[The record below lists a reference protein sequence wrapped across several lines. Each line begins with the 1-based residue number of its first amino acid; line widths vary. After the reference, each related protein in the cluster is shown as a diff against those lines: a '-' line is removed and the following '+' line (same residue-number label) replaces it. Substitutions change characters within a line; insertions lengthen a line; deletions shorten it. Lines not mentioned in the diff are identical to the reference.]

1 MNCLENI
8 NNKKKR
14 TITWRFHRQKIN
26 LSALLGTVRFPWSF
40 TYYYQHSIVN
50 KLLKVKQ
57 HSKLLS
63 NWPLIASGGVSSCD
77 NEPFIR
83 AGLMHY
89 LAKLSLVHGA
99 RENVWL
105 GRNKARSGAML
116 FQETLKWI
124 QSHVINA
131 KEALISQRLLKKVSI
146 FRANGLVTTYW
157 CTNIWPYQSRM
168 SPKWFPSKTSLSV
181 NCSFLS

>member
-1 MNCLENI
+1 MINI
-8 NNKKKR
+8 QL
-14 TITWRFHRQKIN
+14 F
-26 LSALLGTVRFPWSF
+26 
-40 TYYYQHSIVN
+40 
-50 KLLKVKQ
+50 KLLKLNHTQTFYQIGLWLHLVV
-57 HSKLLS
+57 LLPVTTNPS
-63 NWPLIASGGVSSCD
+63 SGHGWCTI
-77 NEPFIR
+77 F
-83 AGLMHY
+83 
-89 LAKLSLVHGA
+89 LSLVHGA
-99 RENVWL
+99 WENFWL